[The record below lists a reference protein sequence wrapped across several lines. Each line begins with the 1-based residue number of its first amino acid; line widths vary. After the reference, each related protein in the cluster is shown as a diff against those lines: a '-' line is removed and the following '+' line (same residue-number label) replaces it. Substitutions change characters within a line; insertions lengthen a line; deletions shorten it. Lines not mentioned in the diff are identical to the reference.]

1 MDTWTVIIQM
11 DMWTSRPNPSMSA
24 IATNVSIKR
33 ETPRM
38 ELIKKKKTESEER
51 TQLRLSNL
59 MVMLLLQALMIDIN
73 VQLWTIKYNRVHQL
87 TACI

>member
-38 ELIKKKKTESEER
+38 ELIKKQNLKRELNSG
-51 TQLRLSNL
+51 LSNL

>member
-1 MDTWTVIIQM
+1 
-11 DMWTSRPNPSMSA
+11 MSA

-38 ELIKKKKTESEER
+38 ELIKKKTESEER